1 MMMSDSN
8 QKAVNRGANGQFKK
22 GNGIGKETRWKKG
35 DVPNPNGRRG
45 ALADIINE
53 VFTEEDGD
61 GKTNKEHMIRKVY
74 RMAMN
79 GSLGAVNYLSDRAE
93 GKSLERIE
101 TTYKEP
107 IRLIELD

>member
-8 QKAVNRGANGQFKK
+8 EKAVNRGANGQFKK

-61 GKTNKEHMIRKVY
+61 GKTNKERMIRKVY

-93 GKSLERIE
+93 GKSLERIV